1 MGSMGVMH
9 EGYFVGRKELSEWI
23 RSNFDPGFNKV
34 EDLAS
39 GVVYCKIIDSIY
51 PGTVPMSKVKKD
63 AKIEV
68 DFIHNFKIL
77 QTAFAKKKIDRSA
90 CTRPA
95 TASSGGSIH
104 PASGSSACASSHP
117 LMSPVPC
124 SPETT
129 TTTTKRK
136 MKNQA
141 E

>member
-68 DFIHNFKIL
+68 DFIHNFRVRAL
-77 QTAFAKKKIDRSA
+77 AHLLDRGLRSPVVAA
-90 CTRPA
+90 CPRSPLAPPPLLDRPA
-95 TASSGGSIH
+95 DPPERLH
-104 PASGSSACASSHP
+104 QEEDR
-117 LMSPVPC
+117 PVH
-124 SPETT
+124 
-129 TTTTKRK
+129 
-136 MKNQA
+136 
-141 E
+141 

>member
-77 QTAFAKKKIDRSA
+77 QTAFAKKKIDRYA
-90 CTRPA
+90 ARTRPA
-95 TASSGGSIH
+95 TTASRVG
-104 PASGSSACASSHP
+104 CAT
-117 LMSPVPC
+117 LL
-124 SPETT
+124 
-129 TTTTKRK
+129 R
-136 MKNQA
+136 A
-141 E
+141 G